1 MFFQRVL
8 VSEIFFCGNKGSF
21 NMQVLGLCYA
31 LSWPIEVLLWNTLAD
46 EKLIGSDVFK
56 DVYRANNYCRRN
68 GTAFNIDSEKH
79 ICCKPSMYMKQVR
92 KVKNSQRHQGVA
104 ACRWFTRLLLLQVPF
119 CQCLWNDSV
128 LLDVFATF
136 KIVGS
141 GSTHE
146 LYVKVASELFGLL
159 KVSDVASLLFYS
171 FAPSGHY
178 LIEPHCC
185 H

>member
-1 MFFQRVL
+1 MLHSVL
-8 VSEIFFCGNKGSF
+8 TYWGTALKHLSWWKV
-21 NMQVLGLCYA
+21 NMQ
-31 LSWPIEVLLWNTLAD
+31 WF
-46 EKLIGSDVFK
+46 FK

-119 CQCLWNDSV
+119 CQCLWNDS
-128 LLDVFATF
+128 LLLVVFATF

-159 KVSDVASLLFYS
+159 KQFQTLFLSYFTLLL
-171 FAPSGHY
+171 PVV
-178 LIEPHCC
+178 IIW
-185 H
+185 